1 MPRITSREVER
12 DGEVTIEIATG
23 DRVWVELTWNGA
35 LPLTGRQLGW
45 TLVPRPSGLGAPAEE
60 WPWDADEHRDLA
72 QLADALHDHRHR
84 RATRSEVRV
93 RYWEFRARE
102 TSAEAAAAW
111 GRDWLARAL
120 DAR

>member
-1 MPRITSREVER
+1 VPRISSREVER
-12 DGEVTIEIATG
+12 DGEVTIEIEID
-23 DRVWVELTWNGA
+23 DRVWVDLTWNGA
-35 LPLTGRQLGW
+35 LPMTAPQVGW
-45 TLVPRPSGLGAPAEE
+45 TLVPRPGLLSAPAQP
-60 WPWDADEHRDLA
+60 WPWDADEQRDLA

-111 GRDWLARAL
+111 ACDWLARRTGAQ
-120 DAR
+120 